1 MLELIDVKK
10 TFEGKTLL
18 SDISFKISRGEIVCL
33 LGSSGSGKSTL
44 LRLIAGLETVDS
56 GKILWNGTDLREIP
70 SYKRNFGFMF
80 QDYALFTH
88 MNVYK
93 NIAFGLK
100 MKKWPETETRNR
112 VMEVAELTNLVP
124 FLERGVQ
131 DLSGGE
137 QQRVA
142 LARSLAPHPE
152 LMMLDEPLGAL
163 DRKLKE
169 KLLDDL
175 RLILK
180 KSQLPTIYVTHDQG
194 EAFTVA
200 DRIILLHDS
209 HIAQDATPRT
219 IYEQPANEWVARFM
233 GLGNVVSGVIT
244 VNGLDTGN
252 GCINLPLTQP
262 IASKIKVLLRPEVEI
277 VTEKE
282 SLQGIVTDVLFS
294 GSKFKIEID
303 NRYHFLVEEMP
314 EIGKSL
320 KIKVLKYSIL

>member
-10 TFEGKTLL
+10 TFEGKILL

-219 IYEQPANEWVARFM
+219 TYEQPANEWVARFM

-252 GCINLPLTQP
+252 GCINLPLTYP
-262 IASKIKVLLRPEVEI
+262 IATKITVLLRPEVEI

-282 SLQGIVTDVLFS
+282 SFQGIVTDVLFS